1 MAVLV
6 FLKSRGIA
14 TFYGGVKSNFS
25 NYFDIVHGENEFPR
39 LLIYL
44 SKELFS

>member
-1 MAVLV
+1 M
-6 FLKSRGIA
+6 A
-14 TFYGGVKSNFS
+14 TFDEGIKSNFS
-25 NYFDIVHGENEFPR
+25 NYFDTGHGENEFPR